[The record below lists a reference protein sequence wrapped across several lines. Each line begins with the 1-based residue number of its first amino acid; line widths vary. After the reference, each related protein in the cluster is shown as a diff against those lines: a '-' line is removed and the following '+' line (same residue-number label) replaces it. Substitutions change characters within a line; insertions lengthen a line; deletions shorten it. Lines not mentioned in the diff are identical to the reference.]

1 MTKPSDDELKQAL
14 AKAAEMRESGEDS
27 DFIAKSLLSLNYRFE
42 VWQKV
47 VDAAKHYLH
56 SGQATHEH
64 AVLVKALRD
73 AEAIDSRNEEHEP
86 PLGLS

>member
-1 MTKPSDDELKQAL
+1 MSKPSEEELKQAL
-14 AKAAEMRESGEDS
+14 AKAAEMRELGEDP

-42 VWQKV
+42 LWQKV

-56 SGQATHEH
+56 SGHATHEH
-64 AVLVKALRD
+64 TVLVKALRE
-73 AEAIDSRNEEHEP
+73 AEASDSRNEEHDP